1 MKRTIFLAISAVLM
15 LTSCSQNL
23 DLAPTNDITADVAY
37 SSPEGYK
44 NALAKVY
51 GSFALT
57 SGTGPDDSDLGGID
71 AGTSDFLRLYWN
83 AQELTT
89 DEGICAW
96 LGDPGVADLNYQ
108 TWNSSNV
115 MLRGLYTRSIYHITV
130 INEFLR
136 ESTDE
141 KLAGRGISGNDAT
154 VIAQYRAEARFLR
167 AYQYWVLMDLYGNPP
182 FVTEENEIG
191 ITPPEQ
197 ITRAELF
204 TYVEN
209 ELLAIEELLVASRQ
223 NEYARVDQ
231 AAAWALLAR
240 LYLNAEVYLG
250 QGNGKYTEAVTYAT
264 KVIDAGYSLM
274 EQYQH
279 LFLADN
285 DQNNPE
291 MILAIAYDGIQ
302 TQNNGGTTFIINSS
316 IHGSMTPAN
325 FGIPGGGWGGNR
337 SRSTLPAVFDDPS
350 GDTDKRAM
358 FFGSNPNIEDPAVF
372 TEGLAVTKFSNKTS
386 TNQDG
391 KSINGTFVS
400 TDFPLFRLAEQYLIY
415 AEAVLRGGTGGSNSQ
430 ALSYLNLLRERAYGN
445 SSGNLTTISLDIVL
459 EERSKELYWEAF
471 RRTDLIRYGRYTGG
485 SYLWPFKGGQAAGR
499 AVESFRT
506 LFPIPA
512 ADLIA
517 NPNLEQNTGY

>member
-1 MKRTIFLAISAVLM
+1 MKRTIFLALNAVLL
-15 LTSCSQNL
+15 LTSCSQDL
-23 DLAPTNDITADVAY
+23 DLTPTNDITADVAY
-37 SSPEGYK
+37 STPEGYK
-44 NALAKVY
+44 SALAKVY

-57 SGTGPDDSDLGGID
+57 SGTGPGDSDLGGID

-83 AQELTT
+83 AQQLTT

-136 ESTDE
+136 ESTEE
-141 KLAGRGISGNDAT
+141 KLAARGISGNDAT
-154 VIAQYRAEARFLR
+154 IIGQYRAEARFLR

-182 FVTEENEIG
+182 FITEENEIG
-191 ITPPEQ
+191 VTPPSQ
-197 ITRAELF
+197 ITRPELF
-204 TYVEN
+204 NYVES
-209 ELLAIEELLVASRQ
+209 ELLAVQDLLVAAQQ

-231 AAAWALLAR
+231 GAAWALLAR

-250 QGNGKYTEAVTYAT
+250 QGNGKYTEAVTYAS
-264 KVIDAGYSLM
+264 KVIGAGYSLM
-274 EQYQH
+274 DQYEH
-279 LFLADN
+279 LFMADN

-291 MILAIAYDGIQ
+291 VIFPIAYDGIQ

-316 IHGSMTPAN
+316 VHGTMTPAN
-325 FGIPGGGWGGNR
+325 FGIPAGGWGGNR
-337 SRSTLPAVFDDPS
+337 SRSTLPAAFDDVS
-350 GDTDKRAM
+350 GETDTRAM

-386 TNQDG
+386 TNENG

-415 AEAVLRGGTGGSNSQ
+415 AEAVLRGGTGGSNTQ
-430 ALSYLNLLRERAYGN
+430 ALAYLNLLRERAYGN
-445 SSGNLTTISLDIVL
+445 ASGNLSNISLDIVL
-459 EERSKELYWEAF
+459 EERSRELYWEAF

-485 SYLWPFKGGQAAGR
+485 SYLWPFKGGQADGAST
-499 AVESFRT
+499 ESYRT